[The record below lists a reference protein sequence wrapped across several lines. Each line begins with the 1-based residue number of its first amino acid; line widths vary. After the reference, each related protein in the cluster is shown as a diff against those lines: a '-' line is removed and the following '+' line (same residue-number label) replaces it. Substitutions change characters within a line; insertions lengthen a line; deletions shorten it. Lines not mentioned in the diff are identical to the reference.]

1 MLVPLPSH
9 AHYQMRHRESIQHEA
24 KEGGDGC
31 ANGYDPEGGQERK
44 RLGGE
49 AFAGG
54 GDEGRD
60 GIPCGEPA
68 SEALGAGGINDGREE
83 HPKLRDDRDA
93 SAHIAIKS
101 SQGSKRQTDGKTSE
115 QKRAHGNWKE

>member
-1 MLVPLPSH
+1 MLVPLP
-9 AHYQMRHRESIQHEA
+9 AHTDYQMRHRESIQHEA

-44 RLGGE
+44 RLGCK

-60 GIPCGEPA
+60 GIPFCEQA
-68 SEALGAGGINDGREE
+68 SKTACLRRINNR
-83 HPKLRDDRDA
+83 R
-93 SAHIAIKS
+93 
-101 SQGSKRQTDGKTSE
+101 
-115 QKRAHGNWKE
+115 